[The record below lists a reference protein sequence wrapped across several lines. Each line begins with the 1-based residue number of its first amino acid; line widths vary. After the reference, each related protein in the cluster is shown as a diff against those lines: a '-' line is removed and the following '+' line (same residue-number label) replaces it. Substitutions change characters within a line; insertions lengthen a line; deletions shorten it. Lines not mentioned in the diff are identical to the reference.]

1 MTMTA
6 TVYGR
11 CAFDPRQ
18 HITQTGKPMTTARLA
33 VDVTGRDESD
43 QQTMWVDVLA
53 FGRSADDLSR
63 AEKGQHVSAM
73 GKVTRGTYTTKDGT
87 EREQWTLLA
96 DGVVTARSGRPGG
109 RKSNGAQVQN
119 RASAQQ
125 QAPADFDDRL
135 PF

>member
-1 MTMTA
+1 MSMTA
-6 TVYGR
+6 TIYGR

-18 HITQTGKPMTTARLA
+18 HTTKSGKDMTTARLA

-53 FGRSADDLSR
+53 FGRAADDLSR
-63 AEKGQHVSAM
+63 AEKGQFVSAM
-73 GKVTRGTYTTKDGT
+73 GKVTRGTFTTKDGT

-96 DGVVTARSGRPGG
+96 DGIVTARTGRPGS
-109 RKSNGAQVQN
+109 RKPTGAQ
-119 RASAQQ
+119 AQQ
-125 QAPADFDDRL
+125 QAPAGFDDRL